1 MPEGRGAGSMDERIR
16 EVFLRYADEELEQIV
31 ISKSKDA
38 SLQKVKIRPVQ
49 IKDELRFQT
58 EEFRG
63 AQVFHKN
70 MTVEELNAGL
80 EEWFHERLFQA
91 QISHR
96 RAEVTV
102 LLGKKGTVTIK
113 EKKRT
118 VPKAEEKEVHWQ
130 PLMHNREKK
139 SLLPEGSG
147 IPFLKD
153 LGVFS
158 AEGKVIKGKYDKFRQ
173 INRFLEFIE
182 DVMPE
187 LSKTSGRLNILDFG
201 CGKSYLTFAIYYYLT
216 ECKKRQVNITGLD
229 LKADVIKNCNR
240 LAEAYGYENL
250 HFLMGDVADYKAESD
265 IDMMVTLHACDTATD
280 YALQRAVQWGAK
292 VILSVPCCQHEVNEQ
307 LSSKTMEPLFRYG
320 LIKERMA
327 ALITDALRA
336 ELLTACGYKVQ
347 ILEFIDMEHTPKNLL
362 IRAVKK
368 AHPDREECRLARI
381 RSEELAKQLG
391 IRPKLIELL
400 DEEGL

>member
-1 MPEGRGAGSMDERIR
+1 MDERIR

-31 ISKSKDA
+31 ISKSKDV

-49 IKDELRFQT
+49 IKDELKFQT

-70 MTVEELNAGL
+70 MTVEELSAGL
-80 EEWFHERLFQA
+80 EDWFHERLFQA

-96 RAEVTV
+96 RAEVMV

-113 EKKRT
+113 EKKKP
-118 VPKAEEKEVHWQ
+118 VPKTEENEVRWQ
-130 PLMHNREKK
+130 PLLHNREKK
-139 SLLPEGSG
+139 SLLPEGSE

-153 LGVFS
+153 LGVVS
-158 AEGKVIKGKYDKFRQ
+158 ADGKVIKGKYDKYRQ

-187 LSKTSGRLNILDFG
+187 LSKTSERLNILDFG

-240 LAEAYGYENL
+240 LAEEYGYDDL
-250 HFLMGDVADYKAESD
+250 HFLMGDVADYKSESD

-292 VILSVPCCQHEVNEQ
+292 VILSVPCCQHEINEQ

-347 ILEFIDMEHTPKNLL
+347 ILEFIDLEHTPKNLL

-368 AHPDREECRLARI
+368 AHPDKEECRLARI

-391 IRPKLIELL
+391 IRPKLMELL

>member
-1 MPEGRGAGSMDERIR
+1 MWRSRQMDERIR
-16 EVFLRYADEELEQIV
+16 EVFLRYADEKLEQIV

-49 IKDELRFQT
+49 IKGELCFQT

-63 AQVFHKN
+63 QQVFHKN
-70 MTVEELNAGL
+70 LSVDELSAQL
-80 EEWFHERLFQA
+80 DDWFNDRLFQA

-96 RAEVTV
+96 SAEATV
-102 LLGKKGTVTIK
+102 LIGKKGTVTVK
-113 EKKRT
+113 EKK
-118 VPKAEEKEVHWQ
+118 KAVQGDKEIAWQ
-130 PLMHNREKK
+130 PMLLHNREKK
-139 SLLPEGSG
+139 SLLQEGCD

-158 AEGKVIKGKYDKFRQ
+158 AEGKVIKGKYDKYRQ
-173 INRFLEFIE
+173 INRFLEFLE

-187 LSKTSGRLNILDFG
+187 LSKASGRLNILDFG

-216 ECKKRQVNITGLD
+216 ECKKQKVNITGLD
-229 LKADVIKNCNR
+229 LKADVIRHCSS
-240 LAEAYGYENL
+240 LAEKYGYEDL
-250 HFLMGDVADYKAESD
+250 HFLMGDVADYQSED
-265 IDMMVTLHACDTATD
+265 EIDMMVTLHACDTATD

-292 VILSVPCCQHEVNEQ
+292 VILSVPCCQHEVNGQ
-307 LSSKTMEPLFRYG
+307 LSAGTLEPLFRYG

-368 AHPDREECRLARI
+368 AKPDPEECRLARA
-381 RSEELAKQLG
+381 RCEELVKQLG
-391 IRPKLIELL
+391 IRPKLMELL
-400 DEEGL
+400 TEDRL

>member
-1 MPEGRGAGSMDERIR
+1 MDERIR
-16 EVFLRYADEELEQIV
+16 EVFLRYADEKLEQIV

-49 IKDELRFQT
+49 IKEALRFQT

-70 MTVEELNAGL
+70 LTVEEMSREL
-80 EEWFHERLFQA
+80 EEWFNERFFQA

-96 RAEVTV
+96 NAEVMV
-102 LLGKKGTVTIK
+102 LIGKKGTVTIK
-113 EKKRT
+113 EKKKT
-118 VPKAEEKEVHWQ
+118 AGTQEEKDIRWQ
-130 PLMHNREKK
+130 PLLHNREKK
-139 SLLPEGSG
+139 SLLPEGSD

-158 AEGKVIKGKYDKFRQ
+158 AEGRVIKGKYDKYRQ

-182 DVMPE
+182 DIMPE
-187 LSKTSGRLNILDFG
+187 LSGDGERLNILDFG

-216 ECKKRQVNITGLD
+216 ECKKRKVNITGLD
-229 LKADVIKNCNR
+229 LKADVIRNCSR
-240 LAEAYGYENL
+240 LAAEYSYDDL
-250 HFLMGDVADYKAESD
+250 HFLMGDVADYKSED
-265 IDMMVTLHACDTATD
+265 KIDMMVTLHACDTATD

-292 VILSVPCCQHEVNEQ
+292 VILSVPCCQHELNGQISAE
-307 LSSKTMEPLFRYG
+307 TMEPLFRYG

-368 AHPDREECRLARI
+368 SHPDKEECQRARI
-381 RSEELAKQLG
+381 RCEELAKQLG
-391 IRPKLIELL
+391 IRPKLMELL
-400 DEEGL
+400 TEEGL

>member
-1 MPEGRGAGSMDERIR
+1 MDERIR
-16 EVFLRYADEELEQIV
+16 EVFLRYADEKLEQVI

-38 SLQKVKIRPVQ
+38 SLQKVKIRPVM
-49 IKDELRFQT
+49 IKGELRFQT

-63 AQVFHKN
+63 AQVFHQN
-70 MTVEELNAGL
+70 LTAEEVGEKTKL
-80 EEWFHERLFQA
+80 WFNDKLFQA

-96 RAEVTV
+96 NAEVTV
-102 LLGKKGTVTIK
+102 LIGKKGTVTIK
-113 EKKRT
+113 EKK
-118 VPKAEEKEVHWQ
+118 KAVQEKEIRWQ
-130 PLMHNREKK
+130 PLLHNREKK
-139 SLLPEGSG
+139 SLLPEGND

-158 AEGKVIKGKYDKFRQ
+158 AEGKVVKGKYDKYRQ

-187 LSKTSGRLNILDFG
+187 LSKDAGPLNILDFG

-216 ECKKRQVNITGLD
+216 ECRKRDVRITGLD
-229 LKADVIKNCNR
+229 LKADVIKNCSR
-240 LAEAYGYENL
+240 LAAEYGYENL
-250 HFLMGDVADYKAESD
+250 HFLMGDVAEYRAED
-265 IDMMVTLHACDTATD
+265 KIDMMVTLHACDTATD
-280 YALQRAVQWGAK
+280 YALQRAVQCSAK
-292 VILSVPCCQHEVNEQ
+292 VILSVPCCQHELNEQ
-307 LSSKTMEPLFRYG
+307 LSPKTMDPLFRYG
-320 LIKERMA
+320 LVKERMA

-368 AHPDREECRLARI
+368 AHPDQEECRRAYERC
-381 RSEELAKQLG
+381 EELAKQLG
-391 IRPKLIELL
+391 VRPKLMELL
-400 DEEGL
+400 VEEGI

>member
-1 MPEGRGAGSMDERIR
+1 
-16 EVFLRYADEELEQIV
+16 
-31 ISKSKDA
+31 
-38 SLQKVKIRPVQ
+38 LQKVKIRPVQ

-70 MTVEELNAGL
+70 LTVEELSAGL
-80 EEWFHERLFQA
+80 EEWFQERLYQA

-96 RAEVTV
+96 TAEVTV

-113 EKKRT
+113 EKKKLA
-118 VPKAEEKEVHWQ
+118 PEKQVRWQ
-130 PLMHNREKK
+130 PLLHNREKK
-139 SLLPEGSG
+139 SLLPEGSD

-158 AEGKVIKGKYDKFRQ
+158 SEGRVIKGKYDKYRQ

-187 LSKTSGRLNILDFG
+187 LSKDAGRLNILDFG

-229 LKADVIKNCNR
+229 LKADVIRNCNR
-240 LAEAYGYENL
+240 LAEEYGYEDL
-250 HFLMGDVADYKAESD
+250 HFLMGDVADYKSESD

-368 AHPDREECRLARI
+368 AHPDKEECRIARL

-391 IRPKLIELL
+391 IRPKLMELL

>member
-1 MPEGRGAGSMDERIR
+1 MDERIR
-16 EVFLRYADEELEQIV
+16 EVFLRYADEKLEQIV
-31 ISKSKDA
+31 ISKSKDT

-70 MTVEELNAGL
+70 MTVEELSAGL
-80 EEWFHERLFQA
+80 EEWFHDRLFQA

-96 RAEVTV
+96 NAEVTV

-113 EKKRT
+113 EKKKMVSAAT
-118 VPKAEEKEVHWQ
+118 EKEVRWQ
-130 PLMHNREKK
+130 PLLHNREKK
-139 SLLPEGSG
+139 SLLPEGSE

-158 AEGKVIKGKYDKFRQ
+158 SEGRVIKGKYDKYRQ

-187 LSKTSGRLNILDFG
+187 LSKDSGCLNILDFG

-216 ECKKRQVNITGLD
+216 ECKKRKVNITGLD

-240 LAEAYGYENL
+240 LALEYGYEDL
-250 HFLMGDVADYKAESD
+250 HFLMGDVADYKSESD

-368 AHPDREECRLARI
+368 AHPDKEECRLARI
-381 RSEELAKQLG
+381 RSEEMAKQLG
-391 IRPKLIELL
+391 IRPKLMELL

>member
-1 MPEGRGAGSMDERIR
+1 MDERIR
-16 EVFLRYADEELEQIV
+16 EVFLRYADEMLEQII

-70 MTVEELNAGL
+70 LTVEELSAGL
-80 EEWFHERLFQA
+80 EEWFHERLYQA

-96 RAEVTV
+96 TAEVTV

-113 EKKRT
+113 EKKKLA
-118 VPKAEEKEVHWQ
+118 PEKQVRWQ
-130 PLMHNREKK
+130 PLLHNREKK
-139 SLLPEGSG
+139 SLLPEGSD

-158 AEGKVIKGKYDKFRQ
+158 SEGRVIKGKYDKYRQ

-187 LSKTSGRLNILDFG
+187 LSKDAGRLNILDFG

-229 LKADVIKNCNR
+229 LKADVIRNCNR
-240 LAEAYGYENL
+240 LAEEYGYEDL
-250 HFLMGDVADYKAESD
+250 HFLMGDVADYKSEND

-368 AHPDREECRLARI
+368 AHPDKEECRIARL

-391 IRPKLIELL
+391 IRPKLMELL

>member
-1 MPEGRGAGSMDERIR
+1 MDERIR
-16 EVFLRYADEELEQIV
+16 EVFLRYADEMLEQII

-70 MTVEELNAGL
+70 LTVEELSAGL
-80 EEWFHERLFQA
+80 EEWFHERLYQA

-96 RAEVTV
+96 TAEVTV

-113 EKKRT
+113 EKKKLA
-118 VPKAEEKEVHWQ
+118 PEKQVRWQ
-130 PLMHNREKK
+130 PLLHNREKK
-139 SLLPEGSG
+139 SLLPEGSD

-158 AEGKVIKGKYDKFRQ
+158 SEGRVIKGKYDKYRQ

-187 LSKTSGRLNILDFG
+187 LSKDAGRLNILDFG

-229 LKADVIKNCNR
+229 LKADVIRNCNR
-240 LAEAYGYENL
+240 LAEEYGYEDL
-250 HFLMGDVADYKAESD
+250 HFLMGDVADYKSESD

-368 AHPDREECRLARI
+368 AHPDKEECRIARL

-391 IRPKLIELL
+391 IRPKLMELL

>member
-1 MPEGRGAGSMDERIR
+1 MDERIR
-16 EVFLRYADEELEQIV
+16 EVFLRYADEKLEQIV

-38 SLQKVKIRPVQ
+38 SLQKVKIRPVH
-49 IKDELRFQT
+49 IKGELRFQT

-70 MTVEELNAGL
+70 LTTEELSDGL
-80 EEWFHERLFQA
+80 EEWFNERLFQA

-96 RAEVTV
+96 NAEVTV
-102 LLGKKGTVTIK
+102 LLGKKGTVTVK
-113 EKKRT
+113 EKK
-118 VPKAEEKEVHWQ
+118 KAVSSEEKEVRWQ
-130 PLMHNREKK
+130 PLLHNREKK
-139 SLLPEGSG
+139 SLLPEGSE

-158 AEGKVIKGKYDKFRQ
+158 SEGKVIKGKYDKYRQ

-187 LSKTSGRLNILDFG
+187 LSKDSGSLNILDFG
-201 CGKSYLTFAIYYYLT
+201 CGKSYLTFAVYYYLT
-216 ECKKRQVNITGLD
+216 ECKKQKVNITGLD
-229 LKADVIKNCNR
+229 LKADVIKKCNR
-240 LAEAYGYENL
+240 LAMEYGYEDL
-250 HFLMGDVADYKAESD
+250 HFLMGDVADYKSESD

-368 AHPDREECRLARI
+368 AHPDKEECRLARM
-381 RSEELAKQLG
+381 RSEEMAKQLG
-391 IRPKLIELL
+391 IRPKLMELL

>member
-1 MPEGRGAGSMDERIR
+1 MDERIR

-31 ISKSKDA
+31 ISKSKDV

-49 IKDELRFQT
+49 IKDELKFQT

-70 MTVEELNAGL
+70 MTVEELSAGL
-80 EEWFHERLFQA
+80 EDLFHERLFQA

-96 RAEVTV
+96 RAEVMV

-113 EKKRT
+113 EKKKP
-118 VPKAEEKEVHWQ
+118 VPKTEENEVRWQ
-130 PLMHNREKK
+130 PLLHNREKK
-139 SLLPEGSG
+139 SLLPEGSE

-153 LGVFS
+153 LGVVS
-158 AEGKVIKGKYDKFRQ
+158 ADGKVIKGKYDKYRQ

-187 LSKTSGRLNILDFG
+187 LSRTSERLNILDFG

-240 LAEAYGYENL
+240 LAEEYGYDDL
-250 HFLMGDVADYKAESD
+250 HFLRGDVADYKSESD

-292 VILSVPCCQHEVNEQ
+292 VILSVPCCQHEINEQ

-347 ILEFIDMEHTPKNLL
+347 ILEFIDLEHTPKNLL

-368 AHPDREECRLARI
+368 AHPDKEECRLARI

-391 IRPKLIELL
+391 IRPKLMELL

>member
-96 RAEVTV
+96 HAEVTV

-118 VPKAEEKEVHWQ
+118 VPKAEEKEVRWQ

-240 LAEAYGYENL
+240 LAEAYGYEDL

-391 IRPKLIELL
+391 IRPKLLELL

>member
-1 MPEGRGAGSMDERIR
+1 MDERIR
-16 EVFLRYADEELEQIV
+16 DVFLRYADEKLEQII
-31 ISKSKDA
+31 ISKSKDV

-49 IKDELRFQT
+49 IKGELRFQT

-70 MTVEELNAGL
+70 MTAEELSAGL
-80 EEWFHERLFQA
+80 EDWFRERLYQA

-96 RAEVTV
+96 NAEVTV

-113 EKKRT
+113 EKKKI
-118 VPKAEEKEVHWQ
+118 VPAEEKEVRWQ
-130 PLMHNREKK
+130 PLLHNREKK
-139 SLLPEGSG
+139 SLLTEGSE

-158 AEGKVIKGKYDKFRQ
+158 SEGKVIKGKYDKYRQ

-187 LSKTSGRLNILDFG
+187 LSKDSGRLNILDFG

-216 ECKKRQVNITGLD
+216 ECQKRQVNITGLD

-240 LAEAYGYENL
+240 LAAEYGYEDL
-250 HFLMGDVADYKAESD
+250 HFRMGDVAEYKSESD

-368 AHPDREECRLARI
+368 AHPDKEECRLARI
-381 RSEELAKQLG
+381 RSEALAKQLG
-391 IRPKLIELL
+391 IRPKLMELL

>member
-1 MPEGRGAGSMDERIR
+1 MDERIR

-49 IKDELRFQT
+49 IKGKLCFQT

-63 AQVFHKN
+63 QQVFHRN
-70 MTVEELNAGL
+70 LSTEELSAQL
-80 EEWFHERLFQA
+80 EDWFNDRLFQA

-96 RAEVTV
+96 STEATV
-102 LLGKKGTVTIK
+102 LIGKKGTVTIK
-113 EKKRT
+113 EKK
-118 VPKAEEKEVHWQ
+118 KAVQENKEIAWQ
-130 PLMHNREKK
+130 PMLLHNREKK
-139 SLLPEGSG
+139 SLLQEGRD

-158 AEGKVIKGKYDKFRQ
+158 AEGRVIKGKYDKYRQ
-173 INRFLEFIE
+173 INRFLEFLE

-187 LSKTSGRLNILDFG
+187 LSKDSGRLNILDFG

-216 ECKKRQVNITGLD
+216 ECRNRNVNITGLD
-229 LKADVIKNCNR
+229 LKADVIRHCSS
-240 LAEAYGYENL
+240 LAEKYGYKDL
-250 HFLMGDVADYKAESD
+250 HFLMGDVADYQSKDE

-292 VILSVPCCQHEVNEQ
+292 VILSVPCCQHEVNGQ
-307 LSSKTMEPLFRYG
+307 LSTGTLEPLFRYG
-320 LIKERMA
+320 LVKERMA

-368 AHPDREECRLARI
+368 AKPDKEECRLARM
-381 RSEELAKQLG
+381 RCEELVKQLG
-391 IRPKLIELL
+391 IRPKLMELL
-400 DEEGL
+400 TEEGL

>member
-1 MPEGRGAGSMDERIR
+1 MDERIR
-16 EVFLRYADEELEQIV
+16 DVFLRYADEKLEQII

-38 SLQKVKIRPVQ
+38 SLQKVKIRPVR
-49 IKDELRFQT
+49 IKDGIRFQT

-70 MTVEELNAGL
+70 LTADELAGQL
-80 EEWFHERLFQA
+80 EDWFNDRLFQA
-91 QISHR
+91 QISHHN
-96 RAEVTV
+96 ADVTV
-102 LLGKKGTVTIK
+102 LIGKKGTVTVK
-113 EKKRT
+113 EKKKVT
-118 VPKAEEKEVHWQ
+118 KDIADKEIQWQ
-130 PLMHNREKK
+130 PLLHNREKR
-139 SLLPEGSG
+139 SLLPEGSD

-158 AEGKVIKGKYDKFRQ
+158 FEGKVIKGKYDKYRQ

-187 LSKTSGRLNILDFG
+187 LSKASGRLNILDFG
-201 CGKSYLTFAIYYYLT
+201 CGKSYLTFAMYYYLT
-216 ECKKRQVNITGLD
+216 ECKNREVNITGLD
-229 LKADVIKNCNR
+229 LKADVIKNCSR
-240 LAEAYGYENL
+240 LAHAYGYENL
-250 HFLMGDVADYKAESD
+250 HFLMGDVADYQSEDD

-292 VILSVPCCQHEVNEQ
+292 VILSVPCCQHELNEQ
-307 LSSKTMEPLFRYG
+307 LSAKTMEPLFRYG

-336 ELLTACGYKVQ
+336 EILTACGYKVQ
-347 ILEFIDMEHTPKNLL
+347 VLEFIDMEHTPKNLL

-368 AHPDREECRLARI
+368 TNPDKEECRRARI
-381 RSEELAKQLG
+381 RCEELAGQLG
-391 IRPKLIELL
+391 VRPKLMELL
-400 DEEGL
+400 VEEGL

>member
-1 MPEGRGAGSMDERIR
+1 MDERIR
-16 EVFLRYADEELEQIV
+16 EVFLRYADEKLEQVI

-70 MTVEELNAGL
+70 LTVEELSGQL
-80 EEWFHERLFQA
+80 EEWFNERLFQA

-96 RAEVTV
+96 KAEVTV
-102 LLGKKGTVTIK
+102 LIGKKGTVTIK
-113 EKKRT
+113 EKKKET
-118 VPKAEEKEVHWQ
+118 VTEEKDIRWQ
-130 PLMHNREKK
+130 PLLHNREKK
-139 SLLPEGSG
+139 SLLPEGSD

-158 AEGKVIKGKYDKFRQ
+158 AEGRVIKGKYDKYRQ
-173 INRFLEFIE
+173 INRFMEFIE
-182 DVMPE
+182 DIMPE
-187 LSKTSGRLNILDFG
+187 LSADGEQLNILDFG

-216 ECKKRQVNITGLD
+216 ECKRRKVNITGLD
-229 LKADVIKNCNR
+229 LKADVIKNCSR
-240 LAEAYGYENL
+240 LAAEYGYENL
-250 HFLMGDVADYKAESD
+250 HFLMGDVADYKSED
-265 IDMMVTLHACDTATD
+265 KIDMMVTLHACDTATD

-292 VILSVPCCQHEVNEQ
+292 VILSVPCCQHEVNGQ
-307 LSSKTMEPLFRYG
+307 LSAGTMEPLFRYG

-368 AHPDREECRLARI
+368 VHPDKEECRRAKERCEALA
-381 RSEELAKQLG
+381 EQLG
-391 IRPKLIELL
+391 IRPKLMELL
-400 DEEGL
+400 IEEGL

>member
-1 MPEGRGAGSMDERIR
+1 MDERIR
-16 EVFLRYADEELEQIV
+16 EVFLRYADEKLEQII
-31 ISKSKDA
+31 ISKSKDT
-38 SLQKVKIRPVQ
+38 SLQKVKIRPVLL
-49 IKDELRFQT
+49 KDEIRFQT

-70 MTVEELNAGL
+70 LTAEELGTQL
-80 EEWFHERLFQA
+80 EDWFNERLYQA

-96 RAEVTV
+96 NADVTV
-102 LLGKKGTVTIK
+102 LIGKKGTVTIK
-113 EKKRT
+113 EKKKT
-118 VPKAEEKEVHWQ
+118 VSDKADKEICWQ
-130 PLMHNREKK
+130 PLLHNREKR
-139 SLLPEGSG
+139 SLLPEGAD

-158 AEGKVIKGKYDKFRQ
+158 PEGKVVKGKYDKYRQ

-187 LSKTSGRLNILDFG
+187 LSKNDDRLNILDFG

-216 ECKKRQVNITGLD
+216 ECKKRKVNITGLD
-229 LKADVIKNCNR
+229 LKADVMKHCSK
-240 LAEAYGYENL
+240 LAAEYGYEDL
-250 HFLMGDVADYKAESD
+250 HFLMGDVADYKSESD

-292 VILSVPCCQHEVNEQ
+292 VILSVPCCQHEINEQ
-307 LSSKTMEPLFRYG
+307 LSAKAMEPLFRYG

-368 AHPDREECRLARI
+368 ANPDKEECHLARL
-381 RSEELAKQLG
+381 RCEELAGQLE
-391 IRPKLIELL
+391 IRPKLMELL
-400 DEEGL
+400 VEEGL

>member
-1 MPEGRGAGSMDERIR
+1 MEERIR
-16 EVFLRYADEELEQIV
+16 EVFLRYADEQLEQII

-38 SLQKVKIRPVQ
+38 SLQKVKIRPVEL
-49 IKDELRFQT
+49 KGELRFQV

-63 AQVFHKN
+63 AQVFHQN
-70 MTVEELNAGL
+70 LTVEELGVRL
-80 EEWFHERLFQA
+80 EDWFNERLFQA

-96 RAEVTV
+96 SADATV
-102 LLGKKGTVTIK
+102 LIGKKGTVTIK
-113 EKKRT
+113 EKK
-118 VPKAEEKEVHWQ
+118 KAAQEQEIRWQ
-130 PLMHNREKK
+130 PLLHNREKK
-139 SLLPEGSG
+139 SLLPEGSD

-187 LSKTSGRLNILDFG
+187 LSKGAGPLNILDFG

-216 ECKKRQVNITGLD
+216 ECKKRKVNITGLD
-229 LKADVIKNCNR
+229 LKADVIKNCSR
-240 LAEAYGYENL
+240 LAAEYGYENL
-250 HFLMGDVADYKAESD
+250 HFLMGDVAEYKSEAP

-292 VILSVPCCQHEVNEQ
+292 VILSVPCCQHELNGQ
-307 LSSKTMEPLFRYG
+307 LSSDTMEPLFRYG

-368 AHPDREECRLARI
+368 AQPDKEECRMARQ
-381 RSEELAKQLG
+381 RCEALVEHLDV
-391 IRPKLIELL
+391 RPKLMELL
-400 DEEGL
+400 VEEGL

>member
-1 MPEGRGAGSMDERIR
+1 MDERIR
-16 EVFLRYADEELEQIV
+16 EVFLRYADEMLEQII

-70 MTVEELNAGL
+70 LTVEELSAGL
-80 EEWFHERLFQA
+80 EEWFQERLYQA

-96 RAEVTV
+96 TAEVTV

-113 EKKRT
+113 EKKKLA
-118 VPKAEEKEVHWQ
+118 PEKQVRWQ
-130 PLMHNREKK
+130 PLLHNREKK
-139 SLLPEGSG
+139 SLLPEGSD

-158 AEGKVIKGKYDKFRQ
+158 SEGRVIKGKYDKYRQ

-187 LSKTSGRLNILDFG
+187 LSKDAGRLNILDFG

-229 LKADVIKNCNR
+229 LKADVIRNCNR
-240 LAEAYGYENL
+240 LAEEYGYEDL
-250 HFLMGDVADYKAESD
+250 HFLMGDVADYKSESD

-368 AHPDREECRLARI
+368 AHPDKEECRIARL

-391 IRPKLIELL
+391 IRPKLMELL

>member
-1 MPEGRGAGSMDERIR
+1 MDERIR

-96 RAEVTV
+96 HAEVTV

-118 VPKAEEKEVHWQ
+118 VPKAEEKEVRWQ

-240 LAEAYGYENL
+240 LAEVYGYEDL

>member
-1 MPEGRGAGSMDERIR
+1 MDERIR
-16 EVFLRYADEELEQIV
+16 EVFLRYADEMLGQII

-70 MTVEELNAGL
+70 LTVEELGAGL
-80 EEWFHERLFQA
+80 EEWFHERLYQA

-96 RAEVTV
+96 TAEVTV

-113 EKKRT
+113 EKKKT
-118 VPKAEEKEVHWQ
+118 VPAAETQVRWQ
-130 PLMHNREKK
+130 PLLHNREKK
-139 SLLPEGSG
+139 SLLPEGSD

-158 AEGKVIKGKYDKFRQ
+158 SEGRVIKGKYDKYRQ

-187 LSKTSGRLNILDFG
+187 LSRDAGRLNILDFG

-229 LKADVIKNCNR
+229 LKADVIRNCNR
-240 LAEAYGYENL
+240 LAEEYGYEDL
-250 HFLMGDVADYKAESD
+250 HFLMGDVADYKSESD

-368 AHPDREECRLARI
+368 VHPDKEECRIARL

-391 IRPKLIELL
+391 IRPKLMELL

>member
-1 MPEGRGAGSMDERIR
+1 MDERIR
-16 EVFLRYADEELEQIV
+16 EVFLRYADEKLEQIV

-70 MTVEELNAGL
+70 LTVEELSAGL
-80 EEWFHERLFQA
+80 EGWFHERLFQA

-96 RAEVTV
+96 NAEVTV

-113 EKKRT
+113 EKKKT
-118 VPKAEEKEVHWQ
+118 VPADTEQEVRWQ
-130 PLMHNREKK
+130 PMLLHNREKK
-139 SLLPEGSG
+139 SLLQEGSD

-158 AEGKVIKGKYDKFRQ
+158 ADGKVVKGKYDKYRQ
-173 INRFLEFIE
+173 INRFLEFVE

-187 LSKTSGRLNILDFG
+187 LSKNSGRLNILDFG

-216 ECKKRQVNITGLD
+216 ECKKRPVNITGLD

-240 LAEAYGYENL
+240 LAAEYGYENL
-250 HFLMGDVADYKAESD
+250 HFLMGDVADYKSEGD

-307 LSSKTMEPLFRYG
+307 LSVKTMEPLFRYG

-368 AHPDREECRLARI
+368 EKPDKEECMLARQ
-381 RSEELAKQLG
+381 RSQELAKQLG
-391 IRPKLIELL
+391 IRPKLMELL

>member
-1 MPEGRGAGSMDERIR
+1 MDERIR
-16 EVFLRYADEELEQIV
+16 NVFLRYADEQLEQV
-31 ISKSKDA
+31 TISKSKDA
-38 SLQKVKIRPVQ
+38 SIQKVKIRPVEL
-49 IKDELRFQT
+49 KGELRFQT

-63 AQVFHKN
+63 AQVFHQN
-70 MTVEELNAGL
+70 LTAEELSIQL
-80 EEWFHERLFQA
+80 EDWFCEKFFQA

-96 RAEVTV
+96 KADATV
-102 LLGKKGTVTIK
+102 LIGKKGTVTIK
-113 EKKRT
+113 EKKKVTQEPEIR
-118 VPKAEEKEVHWQ
+118 WQ
-130 PLMHNREKK
+130 PLLHNREKK
-139 SLLPEGSG
+139 SLLPEGSN

-158 AEGKVIKGKYDKFRQ
+158 AEGKVVKGKYDKFRQ

-187 LSKTSGRLNILDFG
+187 LEKDAGTLNILDFG

-216 ECKKRQVNITGLD
+216 ECKKRKVNITGLD

-240 LAEAYGYENL
+240 LATEYGYENL
-250 HFLMGDVADYKAESD
+250 HFLMGDVAEYRTEET

-292 VILSVPCCQHEVNEQ
+292 VILSVPCCQHELNGQ
-307 LSSKTMEPLFRYG
+307 LASDTLEPLFRYG

-347 ILEFIDMEHTPKNLL
+347 ILEFVDMEHTPKNLL

-368 AHPDREECRLARI
+368 LHPDKEECRLARL
-381 RSEELAKQLG
+381 RCETLVKQLG
-391 IRPKLIELL
+391 VRPKLMELL
-400 DEEGL
+400 TEERI

>member
-1 MPEGRGAGSMDERIR
+1 MDERIR
-16 EVFLRYADEELEQIV
+16 EVFLRYADEALEQIV

-63 AQVFHKN
+63 VQVFHKN
-70 MTVEELNAGL
+70 MTVEELSAGL
-80 EEWFHERLFQA
+80 EEWFHDRLFQA

-96 RAEVTV
+96 NAEVTV

-113 EKKRT
+113 EKKKM
-118 VPKAEEKEVHWQ
+118 VPVAAEKEVRWQ
-130 PLMHNREKK
+130 PLLHNREKK
-139 SLLPEGSG
+139 SLLPEGSE

-158 AEGKVIKGKYDKFRQ
+158 SEGRVIKGKYDKYRQ

-187 LSKTSGRLNILDFG
+187 LSKKSGRLNILDFG

-240 LAEAYGYENL
+240 LALEYGYEDL
-250 HFLMGDVADYKAESD
+250 HFLMGDVADYQSESD

-368 AHPDREECRLARI
+368 AHPDKEECRLARI
-381 RSEELAKQLG
+381 RSEEMAKQLG
-391 IRPKLIELL
+391 IRPKLMELL